1 MFAAGRGR
9 IAGKRQLREWA
20 AEMNA
25 ELARAFPTLCDN
37 QMAGVLEIKR
47 SPRGGEGVFVRA
59 GHTVPRRTFLGY
71 YPGEI
76 GPQKERDGVHQKYVL
91 GLPEFKVEP
100 GGPDIV
106 LDLDG
111 RPEGGPPFGVEDASA
126 YNNVCGENRGTVWM
140 FWHKLGP
147 GKPQIMIAQAARDLV
162 GGDEL
167 TWPYGEG
174 YSMENAEGVAR
185 HARNPGSVVPCRCA
199 VTRPCPFQRWMYT

>member
-1 MFAAGRGR
+1 MFVTGRGR

-59 GHTVPRRTFLGY
+59 GHTVPRRTVLGY

-91 GLPEFKVEP
+91 GLPEVKVEMR
-100 GGPDIV
+100 
-106 LDLDG
+106 L
-111 RPEGGPPFGVEDASA
+111 RTTMCAEKTEGQ
-126 YNNVCGENRGTVWM
+126 CGCSGTNW
-140 FWHKLGP
+140 G
-147 GKPQIMIAQAARDLV
+147 Q
-162 GGDEL
+162 
-167 TWPYGEG
+167 
-174 YSMENAEGVAR
+174 
-185 HARNPGSVVPCRCA
+185 GSR
-199 VTRPCPFQRWMYT
+199 R